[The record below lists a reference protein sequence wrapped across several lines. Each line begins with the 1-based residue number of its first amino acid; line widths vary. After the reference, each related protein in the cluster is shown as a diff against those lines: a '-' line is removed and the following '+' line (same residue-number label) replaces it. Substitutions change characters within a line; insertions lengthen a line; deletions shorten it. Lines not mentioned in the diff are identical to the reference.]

1 MTENTLDKK
10 ISEVIAVVEKQKL
23 LVAETEKK
31 SLRNWITTGVVTS
44 LSAKLHLQTA
54 KEPAI
59 VSTFAEMLMLES
71 YYSKAASELKSDS
84 KFLIDGF
91 SLEEW
96 KTDFESRL
104 NKIKLKNEK
113 DKLEKLEERLKSIM
127 SEDHKRTRELDQIM
141 RELEG

>member
-1 MTENTLDKK
+1 MTEKTLDQK
-10 ISEVIAVVEKQKL
+10 ISEVIAFVEKQKI
-23 LVAETEKK
+23 VVNETEKK
-31 SLRNWITTGVVTS
+31 SQRNWITTGVVNS

-71 YYSKAASELKSDS
+71 YYSKAASELKSNS

-127 SEDHKRTRELDQIM
+127 SEDHKRTRELDEIM